1 MEGAAY
7 RSVASSSRLMS
18 FYFFSCCCCV
28 LLVRLVCLLLL
39 PLLRLPY
46 RFSCAHTHTH
56 IHTHAHN
63 VAALLQ
69 HCSGDF
75 CARHCARLTDEWS
88 RSPTLPLSRSLAAL
102 SLFVALMTVCRS
114 VVQSLRSVSR
124 SFGRSFCRSTRY
136 DVASFALV
144 YFVALLCVFVYS

>member
-56 IHTHAHN
+56 TYTSN

-88 RSPTLPLSRSLAAL
+88 RSPTLLLSRSLAAL